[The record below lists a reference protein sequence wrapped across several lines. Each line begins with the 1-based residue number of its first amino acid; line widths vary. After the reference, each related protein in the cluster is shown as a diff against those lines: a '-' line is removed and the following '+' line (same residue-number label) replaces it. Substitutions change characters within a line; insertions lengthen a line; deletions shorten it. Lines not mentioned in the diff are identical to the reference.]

1 MNNIL
6 KAALIVLCAPF
17 SLCAQKFLPVAH
29 YKFNGDVKDSSPFE
43 NHGSV
48 VGILELT
55 KDRFGNN
62 GGAINFSGNG
72 NSYIEIPSS
81 PSLESPVSQIT
92 ITGWFKL
99 KAHNYSNYWLTMVCK
114 GQNIEET
121 ALNPQYR
128 FQITQNYKPQ
138 LSRCSPDI
146 EQGYSVISLNSEA
159 IICDTEFMTH
169 KFEPEV
175 WHFYAITYNGSEI
188 SIYYDGLKAS
198 YLPFSSSLNVNS
210 SPLFIGKDIPGI
222 IDDFRG
228 ALDDIRIYNR
238 GLTEMEVY
246 EIFSEPSIK
255 SFDSTIKSQQI
266 NNGIQLTKL
275 KQEAININSKLE

>member
-1 MNNIL
+1 MNNTFKI
-6 KAALIVLCAPF
+6 AFIVF
-17 SLCAQKFLPVAH
+17 ITSISLCAQTNIPVAH

-43 NHGSV
+43 NHGTV
-48 VGILELT
+48 VGLLELT

-62 GGAINFSGNG
+62 DGAINFSGNG

-92 ITGWFKL
+92 IAGWFKL
-99 KAHNYSNYWLTMVCK
+99 KSHNYSNYWLTMVCK
-114 GQNIEET
+114 GQDVEET

-128 FQITQNYKPQ
+128 FQVTQNYKPQ

-159 IICDTEFMTH
+159 IICDTEFMNH
-169 KFEPEV
+169 KFEPDV

-188 SIYYDGLKAS
+188 GIYYDGIKTSQLS
-198 YLPFSSSLNVNS
+198 FSSSLNVNS

-222 IDDFRG
+222 TDDFRG

-238 GLTEMEVY
+238 GLTDLEVY
-246 EIFSEPSIK
+246 GIFSETSLR
-255 SFDSTIKSQQI
+255 SFDNPLKPKNTNS
-266 NNGIQLTKL
+266 GIQLTKF
-275 KQEAININSKLE
+275 Q